1 MTMPSRQFLLG
12 LGLLSLATTAAA
24 HDLWVE
30 PSGGAYIVRYGHHP
44 QVSHEGARDIPYA
57 PSIVKS
63 VTCTDAAGNPSPAR
77 VGSTP
82 PVEIAGD
89 CAVLYVLTSSG
100 YWSKTPAGTKN
111 LKKTEATSPL
121 RSWQSFESVKH
132 ISQWGAGAAKPLG
145 LPLEIVPAAN
155 PLTLQDGDKLGLR
168 VLAKGQPVANAVVTY
183 DGKPRGETDADGAIN
198 IRVRHGGLQLIQAS
212 TRTPHAGPEAD
223 EVVHTT
229 ALTFALG
236 KHP

>member
-1 MTMPSRQFLLG
+1 MMMPSRQLLLG
-12 LGLLSLATTAAA
+12 LGLLSLATLAVA

-30 PSGGAYIVRYGHHP
+30 LSSGAYIVRYGHHP
-44 QVSHEGARDIPYA
+44 QVSHEGASEIAYA
-57 PSIVKS
+57 PAIVKS
-63 VTCTDAAGNPSPAR
+63 VTCIDVAGSPSPAR
-77 VGSTP
+77 VGSTA

-100 YWSKTPAGTKN
+100 YWSKTPAGAKN
-111 LKKTEATSPL
+111 LKKTEASSPL
-121 RSWQSFESVKH
+121 SSWQSFESVKH
-132 ISQWGAGAAKPLG
+132 ISQWGPGVAKPLG

-155 PLTLQDGDKLGLR
+155 PLALQDGDKLALR

-183 DGKPRGETDADGAIN
+183 DGKPRGETYADGTLN
-198 IRVRHGGLQLIQAS
+198 IRIKHGGLQLIQAS
-212 TRTPHAGPEAD
+212 TRTPHVGPEAD

-236 KHP
+236 KQP

>member
-1 MTMPSRQFLLG
+1 MTMPSRRLLLG
-12 LGLLSLATTAAA
+12 LTLLSLTTTAAA

-30 PSGGAYIVRYGHHP
+30 PSGAAYIVRYGHHP
-44 QVSHEGARDIPYA
+44 QVSHEGARDIAYA

-63 VTCTDAAGNPSPAR
+63 VTCTDAAGNPGTAR
-77 VGSTP
+77 VGSTA

-100 YWSKTPAGTKN
+100 YWSKTPAGTKD
-111 LKKTEATSPL
+111 LKKTEASSPL
-121 RSWQSFESVKH
+121 GSWQSFESVKH

-145 LPLEIVPAAN
+145 APLEIVPAAN

-168 VLAKGQPVANAVVTY
+168 VLAKGQPVANAMVTY
-183 DGKPRGETDADGAIN
+183 DGKPRGETDADGTMN
-198 IRVRHGGLQLIQAS
+198 IRIKHGGLQLIQAS

>member
-1 MTMPSRQFLLG
+1 MSIPSRQLFLG
-12 LGLLSLATTAAA
+12 LSLLSLTTTAAA

-44 QVSHEGARDIPYA
+44 QVSHEGARDIAYA
-57 PSIVKS
+57 PSILKS
-63 VTCTDAAGNPSPAR
+63 VNCTDAAGGPGTTQ
-77 VGSTP
+77 VGTTA
-82 PVEIAGD
+82 PVEISGN

-111 LKKTEATSPL
+111 LKKTEASSPL
-121 RSWQSFESVKH
+121 GSWQSFESVKH
-132 ISQWGAGAAKPLG
+132 ISQWGPGAAKPLG
-145 LPLEIVPAAN
+145 APLEIVPAAN
-155 PLTLQDGDKLGLR
+155 PLSLQDGDKLGLR